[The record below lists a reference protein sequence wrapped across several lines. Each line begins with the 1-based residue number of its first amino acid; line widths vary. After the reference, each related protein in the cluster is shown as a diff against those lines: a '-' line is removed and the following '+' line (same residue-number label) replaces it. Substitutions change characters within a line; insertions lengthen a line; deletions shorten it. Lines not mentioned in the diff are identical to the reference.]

1 MAEHHTIRSIGV
13 IGTPGCGKT
22 TLCESLGLPVI
33 NLHDYAKSHGCLGEI
48 DSDGSAP
55 LDVDRLA
62 ELWQQPTNLTLVDS
76 HLAHYLPVDALIVL
90 RCHPDELRKRL
101 EYRNYT
107 SKKVRENVEVEML
120 VGPWNDL
127 LDDKRPIFEGSQGVI
142 DWIKAG
148 CPQNT
153 TPDTAADWL
162 AQP

>member
-1 MAEHHTIRSIGV
+1 MAEHHSIRSIGV

-55 LDVDRLA
+55 LDVERLA
-62 ELWQQPTNLTLVDS
+62 ELWQQPTTLTLVDS
-76 HLAHYLPVDALIVL
+76 HLAHYMPVDALIVL
-90 RCHPDELRKRL
+90 RCHPDELKKRL
-101 EYRNYT
+101 ESRNYT
-107 SKKVRENVEVEML
+107 SKKVQENVEVEML
-120 VGPWNDL
+120 GGPWNEL
-127 LDDKRPIFEGSQGVI
+127 LEDKRPIFEGSQGVI

>member
-1 MAEHHTIRSIGV
+1 MAEHHSIRSIGV

-33 NLHDYAKSHGCLGEI
+33 NLDDYAKSHGCLGEI

-55 LDVDRLA
+55 LDVERLA
-62 ELWQQPTNLTLVDS
+62 DLWQQPTTLTLVDS
-76 HLAHYLPVDALIVL
+76 HLAHHMPVDALIVL
-90 RCHPDELRKRL
+90 RCHPEELRKRL
-101 EYRNYT
+101 ESRNYT
-107 SKKVRENVEVEML
+107 SKKVQENVEVEML
-120 VGPWNDL
+120 GGPWNEL
-127 LDDKRPIFEGSQGVI
+127 LGDKRPIFEGSQGVD

-153 TPDTAADWL
+153 TSDTAADWL

>member
-1 MAEHHTIRSIGV
+1 
-13 IGTPGCGKT
+13 
-22 TLCESLGLPVI
+22 VI

-55 LDVDRLA
+55 LDVERLA
-62 ELWQQPTNLTLVDS
+62 ELWQQPTTLTLVDS
-76 HLAHYLPVDALIVL
+76 HLAHYMHVDALIVL
-90 RCHPDELRKRL
+90 RCHPDELKKRL
-101 EYRNYT
+101 ESRNYT
-107 SKKVRENVEVEML
+107 SKKVQENVEVEML
-120 VGPWNDL
+120 GGPWNEL
-127 LDDKRPIFEGSQGVI
+127 LEDKRPIFEGSQGVN